1 MPDRVVVFEHLL
13 HEFAGFGRHI
23 PADRFRQIVCFEN
36 GIAFFRA
43 EVATQQVGA
52 IAGSEVFF
60 EITNQTL
67 RQSVSFVIGVIGRVS
82 SE

>member
-1 MPDRVVVFEHLL
+1 MLNGVVIFEYLL

-23 PADRFRQIVCFEN
+23 PADRFGQIVCFEN

-43 EVATQQVGA
+43 EVATQQIGA

-60 EITNQTL
+60 EVANQTL
-67 RQSVSFVIGVIGRVS
+67 RQSVGFVISVIG
-82 SE
+82 